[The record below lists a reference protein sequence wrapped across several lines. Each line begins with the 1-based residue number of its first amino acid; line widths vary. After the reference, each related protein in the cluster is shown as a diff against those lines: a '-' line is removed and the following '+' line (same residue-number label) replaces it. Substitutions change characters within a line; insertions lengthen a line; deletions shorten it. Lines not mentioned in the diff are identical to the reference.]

1 MAGKKGADNSKKAAG
16 QARKAEAAASK
27 AAAEDAKKAA
37 AEEAEWSKGAKSN
50 ARKEAEA
57 AKKAEQARKKAER
70 ESLLAE
76 EEKSQPSRAAP
87 KNKKTAVK
95 KTNRGLDLS
104 QLDIG
109 DDDDNK
115 KAEKA
120 LNATG
125 TDAALALF
133 DVVDGGTKVKID
145 RHPEKRYPAAL
156 AAYEERRMKEMTLDG
171 SGHGLR
177 LNQRKKLIRDEF
189 AKSPDNPFN
198 QVVAAHNAKREE
210 VEAIR
215 EKENMKQENWLTS
228 S

>member
-1 MAGKKGADNSKKAAG
+1 MAGKKGGDNSKKAAG

-27 AAAEDAKKAA
+27 AAAEDAKKASV
-37 AEEAEWSKGAKSN
+37 EEAEWSKGAKSN

-70 ESLLAE
+70 EALLAE
-76 EEKSQPSRAAP
+76 EEKNQPSRAAP

-95 KTNRGLDLS
+95 KTNRSLDLS
-104 QLDIG
+104 QLDIS
-109 DDDDNK
+109 DDSDK
-115 KAEKA
+115 KVEKA

-156 AAYEERRMKEMTLDG
+156 AAYEDRRMKEMALDG

-198 QVVAAHNAKREE
+198 QAIAAHNASQEE

-228 S
+228 N